1 MVQTLIKAQNIKT
14 LPVEGEGK
22 RGLAVKYLKAF
33 SGDGIRLFIQLFYFY
48 LVANTLTI
56 AEFGL
61 FATASSIGIVLSR
74 LAGFGFLSPL
84 YRIATVKPRLIGVY
98 TAGYLM
104 ALMLSLPLVVL
115 ISWSVHA
122 LFFAGLM
129 PLVVFAMIV
138 GTEIL
143 CWRTLEAVINVNKG
157 LEKFGIASIV
167 IVFGFSV
174 KALAALFFALS
185 AEPDL
190 GSWAL
195 IYLISQALMAAS
207 AIVLFYPRRKL
218 RFVPKLYKR
227 RIPDA
232 LSVSGAE
239 VLFYVQNELDKLVVL
254 AVGGSTAAGLY
265 SIIMR
270 LVDLTAMP
278 VRTFSTLLTQRLM
291 RKPQLMNSIKMRV
304 GFEAGVFFISVTAI
318 ACIALA
324 LYIKPDLLGNNV
336 AQVAPYMA
344 IVLLVPAFRNLI
356 EYEAELLYG
365 RGQSFQRLINYF
377 VLGVLKA
384 VLLVWLLATYDT
396 PAEWMVWI
404 NGVFAVLYAT
414 SLLLTYTSL
423 RKPAIRI

>member
-1 MVQTLIKAQNIKT
+1 MARTLITPQDIKT

-22 RGLAVKYLKAF
+22 RSLAVKYLKAF

-98 TAGYLM
+98 TAGYLL

-138 GTEIL
+138 GTEVL

-157 LEKFGIASIV
+157 LEKFGLASIV

-185 AEPDL
+185 AERDL

-207 AIVLFYPRRKL
+207 AIVLFYPRKKL

-304 GFEAGVFFISVTAI
+304 GFEAGVFFISVSAI

-324 LYIKPDLLGNNV
+324 LAIKPDLLGNNV

-356 EYEAELLYG
+356 EYQAELLYG
-365 RGQSFQRLINYF
+365 RGQSFQRLLNYF
-377 VLGVLKA
+377 ILGILKA

-396 PAEWMVWI
+396 PAEWMIWI
-404 NGVFAVLYAT
+404 NGVFAVLYAA
-414 SLLLTYTSL
+414 SFLLTYTSL
-423 RKPAIRI
+423 KKPAIRI

>member
-1 MVQTLIKAQNIKT
+1 MITPQDIKT

-22 RGLAVKYLKAF
+22 RSLAVKYLKAF

-98 TAGYLM
+98 TAGYLL

-138 GTEIL
+138 GTEVL

-157 LEKFGIASIV
+157 LEKFGLASIV

-207 AIVLFYPRRKL
+207 AIVLFYPRKKL

-304 GFEAGVFFISVTAI
+304 GFEAGVFCISVAAI

-324 LYIKPDLLGNNV
+324 LHIKPDLLGNNV

-356 EYEAELLYG
+356 EYQAELLYG
-365 RGQSFQRLINYF
+365 RGQSFQRLLNYF
-377 VLGVLKA
+377 ILGILKA

-396 PAEWMVWI
+396 PAEWMIWI
-404 NGVFAVLYAT
+404 NGVFAVLYAA

-423 RKPAIRI
+423 KKPAIRI

>member
-1 MVQTLIKAQNIKT
+1 
-14 LPVEGEGK
+14 
-22 RGLAVKYLKAF
+22 
-33 SGDGIRLFIQLFYFY
+33 
-48 LVANTLTI
+48 
-56 AEFGL
+56 
-61 FATASSIGIVLSR
+61 
-74 LAGFGFLSPL
+74 
-84 YRIATVKPRLIGVY
+84 
-98 TAGYLM
+98 
-104 ALMLSLPLVVL
+104 
-115 ISWSVHA
+115 
-122 LFFAGLM
+122 
-129 PLVVFAMIV
+129 MIV

-157 LEKFGIASIV
+157 LERFGLASIV

-218 RFVPKLYKR
+218 RLVPKLYKR

-291 RKPQLMNSIKMRV
+291 RKPQLMNSLKMRV
-304 GFEAGVFFISVTAI
+304 GFEAGVFFISVSAI

-324 LYIKPDLLGNNV
+324 LAIKPNLLGNNV

-356 EYEAELLYG
+356 EYQAELLYG
-365 RGQSFQRLINYF
+365 RGQSFQRLLNYF
-377 VLGVLKA
+377 VLGILKA
-384 VLLVWLLATYDT
+384 LLLVWLLATYDT

-404 NGVFAVLYAT
+404 NGVFAVLYAA
-414 SLLLTYTSL
+414 SFSLTYTSL
-423 RKPAIRI
+423 KKPAIRI